1 MVKFLLNAPA
11 TLIESITG
19 QVYDVEG
26 IHDRPRVGEL
36 FSGGALKPG
45 ESIHRDDL
53 NVAAPRVRLGGQPG
67 FEDPLGAPRDY
78 VHKPRGTTAIMDGR
92 QVQDDSDVFVPV
104 RGVSPH
110 MFIYAN
116 DTHAFKPSWIVD
128 Q

>member
-19 QVYDVEG
+19 QVYDVKG

-53 NVAAPRVRLGGQPG
+53 NALAPRIGLGGQPG
-67 FEDPLGAPRDY
+67 FEDPLWSGLGPCPR
-78 VHKPRGTTAIMDGR
+78 VGRGRCVLGWVSSPR
-92 QVQDDSDVFVPV
+92 
-104 RGVSPH
+104 
-110 MFIYAN
+110 
-116 DTHAFKPSWIVD
+116 
-128 Q
+128 